1 MTEPGWSTESEDL
14 RKAVRELATKRVAP
28 MIEQIEHSGEF
39 SRELLA
45 ALHEA
50 GLPAMIV
57 PARYGGADSVLH
69 DYVVVME
76 ELSQVFPTAS
86 TMLTPHWFATK
97 QIVKWATA
105 PEGESAWVA
114 PLLQR
119 VAAGEAIGALALTE
133 PEAGSD
139 LANVATKATEDAGEW
154 VISGQKR
161 FITNGG
167 ECDYYTVLARTG
179 GPGARGLSLFYVE
192 ADRPGVNVGRLEKK
206 MGLRGSATAEIE
218 FDSVR
223 IPADHIIGERD
234 RGFAQAMA
242 GIEEGRVIVA
252 AMSVGIAQGA
262 LDHAVNYAS
271 QRRQFGKPIGAFQG
285 MQFMLADMSIKLDAA
300 RYLTYEA
307 ATAVRAGRA
316 DAARLASSAKTFA
329 SDIAMEVSTD
339 AVQVLGGYGYT
350 ADFPV
355 EMLMRDAKINQIYEG
370 TNQIQRILIARD
382 LLGDVAR

>member
-1 MTEPGWSTESEDL
+1 VTKAGCSPETEYL
-14 RKAVRELATKRVAP
+14 RKMVRDLASRRVAP
-28 MIEQIEHSGEF
+28 MIEQIERSGEF
-39 SRELLA
+39 SRELLK

-97 QIVKWATA
+97 QILKWASA
-105 PEGESAWVA
+105 PREEPPWVT
-114 PLLQR
+114 PLLR
-119 VAAGEAIGALALTE
+119 HVAAGKAIGALALTE

-139 LANVATKATEDAGEW
+139 LASIVTKATEDGGEW

-167 ECDYYTVLARTG
+167 ECDYYTVLARSG
-179 GPGARGLSLFYVE
+179 GPGSRGLSLFYVE
-192 ADRPGVNVGRLEKK
+192 ADRPGVKVGRLEKK

-218 FDSVR
+218 FDAVR

-234 RGFAQAMA
+234 RGFAQAMD

-262 LDHAVNYAS
+262 LDHAVDYAT
-271 QRRQFGKPIGAFQG
+271 QRRQFGKPIGSFQG
-285 MQFMLADMSIKLDAA
+285 LQFMLADMSIRLDAA

-307 ATAVRAGRA
+307 ATAVSSGRP
-316 DAARLASSAKTFA
+316 DATRLASSAKTFA
-329 SDIAMEVSTD
+329 SDIAMQVSTD

-370 TNQIQRILIARD
+370 TNQIQRVLIARE